1 MYPCVSA
8 EVRRAASRESHRM
21 EKYWHR
27 IIDDQIDQLFSGL
40 PAISIEGPRGIGK
53 TTTARQRAG
62 TFVALDDGA
71 VRQIMASDPQQ
82 IAEAPPPVVV
92 DEWQMV
98 PESWDVVRRAVDD
111 DYAPGRFLLTGSASP
126 TTHPTHSGA
135 GRIVALKMRPLALA
149 ERGDTPIF
157 TQPTVSLQELL
168 TGNRPTIGGSTE
180 ARLADYVSE
189 ITRSGLPAVR
199 RLKGRVRD
207 AALDGYIA
215 RIVERDIPNS
225 GRSTRNPAALMRW
238 LRAYAAAT
246 ATSAAYERIRD
257 AATSGEGDKPS
268 RSATAPFVDILER
281 LYVLE
286 PLPGWVPTRNQLTK
300 LTTGPKH
307 HLADPAWATT
317 LLGLDEDALLEGRQS
332 DMPVP
337 RDGTLLGCLFESL
350 LTLNLRVYAQSSNA
364 AVFHLRTHQGL
375 REVDF
380 VVARRDGRV
389 VALEAKL
396 ARSVTDHDLRHLRWL
411 QQQIGPDL
419 LDAAVI
425 TTGPYAYRRPD
436 DHIAVIPAA
445 LLGP

>member
-1 MYPCVSA
+1 MEDYW
-8 EVRRAASRESHRM
+8 RR
-21 EKYWHR
+21 
-27 IIDDQIDQLFSGL
+27 IVDDQIDELFSGL
-40 PAISIEGPRGIGK
+40 PAISIEGPRGAGK

-82 IAEAPPPVVV
+82 IADASPPVVV
-92 DEWQMV
+92 DEWQRL

-135 GRIVALKMRPLALA
+135 GRIVTLKMRPLALA
-149 ERGDTPIF
+149 ERRDSPVF
-157 TQPTVSLQELL
+157 AQPTVSLRDLL
-168 TGNRPTIGGSTE
+168 AGGRPAIAGSTE

-189 ITRSGLPAVR
+189 ITRSGLPAIR
-199 RLKGRVRD
+199 RLDTRVRN

-215 RIVERDIPNS
+215 RIVERDMPEAGHS
-225 GRSTRNPAALMRW
+225 ARNLAALMRW

-257 AATSGEGDKPS
+257 AATSGDGDKPS
-268 RSATAPFVDILER
+268 RSATAPFADMLER

-286 PLPGWVPTRNQLTK
+286 PLPGWVPTRNQLAK

-307 HLADPAWATT
+307 HLADPAWATA
-317 LLGLDEDALLEGRQS
+317 LLGLDDDALLEGRQS
-332 DMPVP
+332 GMPVP
-337 RDGTLLGCLFESL
+337 RDGTLLGGLFESL
-350 LTLNLRVYAQSSNA
+350 MALCLRVYAQTSDA

-396 ARSVTDHDLRHLRWL
+396 ARTVNDHDLRHLRWL
-411 QQQIGPDL
+411 SQQIGPDL

-436 DHIAVIPAA
+436 DNIAVIPAA

>member
-1 MYPCVSA
+1 MEDYW
-8 EVRRAASRESHRM
+8 RR
-21 EKYWHR
+21 
-27 IIDDQIDQLFSGL
+27 IVDDQIDELFSGL
-40 PAISIEGPRGIGK
+40 PAISIEGPRGTGK
-53 TTTARQRAG
+53 TTTARQRVG

-82 IAEAPPPVVV
+82 IADASPPVVV
-92 DEWQMV
+92 DEWQRL

-111 DYAPGRFLLTGSASP
+111 DYAAGRFLLTGSASP

-135 GRIVALKMRPLALA
+135 GRIVTLKMRPLALA
-149 ERGDTPIF
+149 ERRDSPLF
-157 TQPTVSLQELL
+157 TQPTVSLRDLL
-168 TGNRPTIGGSTE
+168 AGNRPAIAGSTE

-199 RLKGRVRD
+199 RLDGRVRN

-215 RIVERDIPNS
+215 RIVERDMPEA
-225 GRSTRNPAALMRW
+225 GHSTRNPAALMRW

-268 RSATAPFVDILER
+268 RSATVPFVNMLER

-286 PLPGWVPTRNQLTK
+286 PLPGWVPTRNPLAK

-307 HLADPAWATT
+307 HLADPAWTT
-317 LLGLDEDALLEGRQS
+317 ALLGLDDDALLEGRQADS
-332 DMPVP
+332 PLP
-337 RDGTLLGCLFESL
+337 RDGTLLGGLFESL
-350 LTLNLRVYAQSSNA
+350 MTLCLRVYAQSSDA

-396 ARSVTDHDLRHLRWL
+396 ARAVTDHDLRHLRWL